1 MVFLFA
7 AQVSTSL
14 PVRYQ
19 KFGFLIVK
27 ASKITFETT
36 STGEPLYAIWFE
48 FAAIFYIICEYGEL
62 GSCAFFGITIEFA
75 KLVLMKPGSIKTT
88 FIPKSSNSYAIDSD
102 KPLTANLVLT

>member
-1 MVFLFA
+1 
-7 AQVSTSL
+7 
-14 PVRYQ
+14 
-19 KFGFLIVK
+19 LIVK

-88 FIPKSSNSYAIDSD
+88 FIPNGSNSYAIDSD
-102 KPLTANLVLT
+102 KPSTANLVLT

>member
-1 MVFLFA
+1 MIFLFA

-62 GSCAFFGITIEFA
+62 G
-75 KLVLMKPGSIKTT
+75 
-88 FIPKSSNSYAIDSD
+88 
-102 KPLTANLVLT
+102 

>member
-1 MVFLFA
+1 MIFLFA

-19 KFGFLIVK
+19 KFGCLIVK

>member
-1 MVFLFA
+1 MVFLFGA
-7 AQVSTSL
+7 RVSTSL
-14 PVRYQ
+14 PIRYQ

>member
-14 PVRYQ
+14 PARYQ
-19 KFGFLIVK
+19 KFGFLLVT
-27 ASKITFETT
+27 ASNITFETT
-36 STGEPLYAIWFE
+36 SKGEPLYAIWFE
-48 FAAIFYIICEYGEL
+48 FAAIFCMICEYGEL

-75 KLVLMKPGSIKTT
+75 KLVLKKPSSIKTT

-102 KPLTANLVLT
+102 RTLTANLVLT